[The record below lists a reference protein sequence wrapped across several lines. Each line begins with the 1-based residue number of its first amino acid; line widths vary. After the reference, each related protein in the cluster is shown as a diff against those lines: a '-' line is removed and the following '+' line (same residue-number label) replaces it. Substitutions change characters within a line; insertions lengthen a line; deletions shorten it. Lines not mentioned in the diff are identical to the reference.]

1 MAKLINNL
9 IFQNRIFGSG
19 KNYCKVKDEQMREQL
34 ILLDTNNNRFNNYV
48 DQNNNNNN
56 TNNNVNKYDYPLLF
70 YIKGRYQVLE
80 NKIMRVLNNKA
91 NKTPP
96 VWLMRQAGRYL
107 PEFRE
112 IRSKNQDFIKL
123 CLSENLASEITLQ
136 PIERFNFDAAIIFSD
151 ILMLP
156 YGLNQKVEFEKN
168 FGPKLGNLNLD
179 DLKNIDEVDF
189 SFKLNSVYRAI
200 NITSNKINRDEKDLI
215 GFVGAPWT
223 ILVYMINK
231 ISPKKKLKE
240 DFFKDEFLINRLLS
254 IIDKFLKIH
263 IKNQV
268 EAGATII
275 QIFDSWAGLLE
286 NNIPEYIYIPTLS
299 LVEYT
304 KSLGVPVI
312 CFPRGIKDYKN
323 FCDIVKPSAVSIDYD
338 IDPKDIAK
346 NIDIPIQ
353 GGLDPKI
360 LLQDEDTLEKE
371 TKKYLNIFKDHPY
384 IFNLGHGIQPQTK
397 IEMVEKLVKIVR
409 SFN

>member
-1 MAKLINNL
+1 MTPIQRCIVGKESNL
-9 IFQNRIFGSG
+9 NPI
-19 KNYCKVKDEQMREQL
+19 
-34 ILLDTNNNRFNNYV
+34 
-48 DQNNNNNN
+48 
-56 TNNNVNKYDYPLLF
+56 
-70 YIKGRYQVLE
+70 
-80 NKIMRVLNNKA
+80 
-91 NKTPP
+91 
-96 VWLMRQAGRYL
+96 WLMRQAGRYL

-189 SFKLNSVYRAI
+189 SFKLNSVYKAI

-231 ISPKKKLKE
+231 ISPKNKLKE

-275 QIFDSWAGLLE
+275 QIFDSWAGLLKD
-286 NNIPEYIYIPTLS
+286 NIPEYIYIPTFS

-323 FCDIVKPSAVSIDYD
+323 FCDIVKPNVVNIDYD
-338 IDPKDIAK
+338 IDPKDIVK

-360 LLQDEDTLEKE
+360 LLTNKETLKKE
-371 TKKYLNIFKDHPY
+371 TKKYLEVFKTHPY
-384 IFNLGHGIQPQTK
+384 IFNLGHGVLPETSPD
-397 IEMVEKLVKIVR
+397 MVEYLVEIVR
-409 SFN
+409 NF